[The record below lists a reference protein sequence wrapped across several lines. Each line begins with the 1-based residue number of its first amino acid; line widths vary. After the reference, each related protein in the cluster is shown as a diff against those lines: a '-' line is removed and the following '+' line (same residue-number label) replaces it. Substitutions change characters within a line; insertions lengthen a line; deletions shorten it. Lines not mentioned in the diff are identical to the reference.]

1 MSKKKNKVKS
11 SQADGQNKLDPV
23 LSTIRNAGF
32 EGLDQ
37 KVEAAEKKSSQLNS
51 EMKEKIAASLE
62 VDMQSLACDLKK
74 LLDEAKNEQTEIMKS
89 KAQTEQLVKN
99 AKNQKKELDIKE
111 KQISKDNQL
120 LQLDKKEVS
129 KQQVDIAKRLREL
142 AEKELDAESGFAM
155 KNMEMLE
162 KFKSQKLVLASKL
175 EEEKGA
181 LEEGIEQL
189 TLTKKSLTEENKRH
203 WQTKLAELT
212 AQANTISER
221 ELKLQRAHDNLN
233 LKVRQLEFTREDAD
247 NYKKVLEENVK
258 SEFSQQLSSLEN
270 QKDHLEQQIEK
281 YKNRES
287 EQLSHLS
294 AFKEIE
300 RKLNGNTP
308 QQLLKELDAF
318 KLEISDL
325 KEKLD
330 AKPSGQLLY
339 SYKILQK
346 ERDELNQECQDY
358 QVKLQEKTTLLN
370 RNLNSVI
377 ELEQIEK
384 QKQAISKHNE
394 LLSVRL
400 NDLKDEVD
408 ELINKQQSKT
418 VFPTLLKLDSVLRS
432 EALTESVPKLK
443 DFILEL
449 QQRIAWDAKEQK
461 ELYYSKEDIQL
472 FIAGLAMSRLH
483 ILQGISGT
491 GKTSLPKAFARAIG
505 AGNKIIP
512 VQAGW
517 RDKTDLIGHFN
528 TFEKKFYEEET
539 LQGLYEAQCP
549 AFKDRLYIILLDEM
563 NLSRPEQYFSEFLSA
578 LELAPEDR
586 NLTLMTTGQSGGPKL
601 LDNGRVIKIPEN
613 VWFIGTANVDETT
626 FQFADKTFDRAHVME
641 LPRHKINF
649 EIDKNLDQVTYS
661 FSSLEKAFNKAGST
675 HQEKVKDLVKAMDES
690 EFSEYLKNEF
700 AISWGNRFERHMMR
714 FIPVILECGGDLGF
728 AVDHL
733 LATKVLRKGKVTDRY
748 DTKRSDIEDLRDYLE
763 QFWKEQK
770 FKSKPKA
777 CLHLL
782 EQDLKKKSNS

>member
-189 TLTKKSLTEENKRH
+189 TLTKESLTEENKRH